1 MDKIRDVS
9 EIDFNVEDVIKA
21 KSFLDFVDGNVEKAF
36 YLGFFRDELQKPLA
50 VSMQIRGDE
59 GIALVKS
66 FDEAMQE
73 ARPYVEQMSA
83 VTDKAM
89 ANDEFTLLDVVNEVV
104 DGIDYE
110 EEDDKFYVVFILG
123 MWVKHLIDEDVI
135 SETDGDEDDEDF
147 VENPNADA

>member
-9 EIDFNVEDVIKA
+9 EIDFSVEEVIKA

-36 YLGFFRDELQKPLA
+36 YLGFFRDELQRPLA
-50 VSMQIRGDE
+50 ISMQIRGDE

-66 FDEAMQE
+66 FDEAMQK
-73 ARPYVEQMSA
+73 AGPYVEKMSA
-83 VTDKAM
+83 VTDEAM
-89 ANDEFTLLDVVNEVV
+89 AKDEFTLLDVVNEVV

-110 EEDDKFYVVFILG
+110 EENDKFYVVFILG

-135 SETDGDEDDEDF
+135 SETDDEDEDF